1 MSLTFVTGVPGA
13 GKTAFGVDLLLE
25 LVKGT
30 DETGPRPLFVI
41 EVPDPNCPPIDLQ
54 IPHTLLGEQDGHRWH
69 EIVPDGA
76 VVFMPEVQR
85 LWKPRH
91 SSREP
96 GPDLMALETHRHR
109 GIDLVIDTQHPRMVD
124 AHVKSVG
131 GRHVHLR
138 DTGWLGR
145 WLYEWPEVQD
155 TIPWKTC
162 VQKRKWKLP
171 KRVFG
176 LYKSASLH
184 VKPVKGV
191 PPMAYVAA
199 VLVLS
204 TLVLGVMVYRS
215 ISSKLAPDK
224 AEQLHSEPAAKPS
237 GSGFKAPVRIQQE
250 ITAVSLLEEA
260 QPRLSARPDTAPMYD
275 HLRVVAVMPR
285 IVGGYCQGKTCRCF
299 TQQFTDPGI
308 GPDAC
313 RAWLKSPPFDPYQ
326 PQAREGD
333 VPPRDRGQEA
343 SAGRREERRTADARE
358 SL

>member
-13 GKTAFGVDLLLE
+13 GKTAFGVDLLLD

-30 DETGPRPLFVI
+30 DETGPRPLYVI
-41 EVPDPNCPPIDLQ
+41 EVPDPNCPPIDLK
-54 IPHTLLGEQDGHRWH
+54 IPHTLLGEQEGHRWQ

-204 TLVLGVMVYRS
+204 TLVLGVMIYRS

-224 AEQLHSEPAAKPS
+224 PAQVEASSKGVT
-237 GSGFKAPVRIQQE
+237 GSGFKAPAVIHQE
-250 ITAVSLLEEA
+250 VTAVSLLEEA
-260 QPRLSARPDTAPMYD
+260 QPRLSARPETAPMYD

-285 IVGGYCQGKTCRCF
+285 IVGGYCQGNVCRCF

-313 RAWLKSPPFDPYQ
+313 RAWLKSPPFDPYRVEQ
-326 PQAREGD
+326 QGEEQRPQARS
-333 VPPRDRGQEA
+333 VPVGAGA
-343 SAGRREERRTADARE
+343 SEPGGV
-358 SL
+358 L